1 MFESQDKKPHGAKQ
15 SIGTD
20 KGLERRQQQ
29 TVTIRRDKREKLL
42 KQRRTAGGDEAGGTS
57 SSTFPTGNLDP
68 MAFDQTTNP
77 AIIPLELLPQF
88 VEMARSEQ
96 QDYAFHGTLMIRKLL
111 SVESNPP
118 IDEIIATNIVPLFVH
133 YMSLDA
139 FPRLQFEAAWALTNI
154 ASGTAAHTHLVIEA
168 GAVPSFINLL
178 SSPDEDC
185 REQGTWAIGNLAGE
199 GDKCRDYVL
208 DIGGMPPLLQLI
220 TSPNNKITLL
230 RNAVWALS
238 NLCRGKPQPKLEQVA
253 IALPVLA
260 SLMNHHDDEVV
271 VDATWAVS
279 YISDG
284 ANDRI
289 QVVLEAGVLARII
302 QLLQA
307 PTAAMQTPAIRT
319 IGNIATGNDRQ
330 TQMIINAGGLAPLH
344 FLLQHTKRA
353 IKKETCWT
361 LSNICA
367 GHRDQIQG
375 IINANLF
382 PQILK
387 CIEAP
392 ELEVKK
398 EAVWCVAN
406 TVSGGTKEQTRY
418 LLSIG
423 VIHSLCELLQ
433 IFDPKILSVALEALS
448 GFLEYGEEEKCMN
461 GSPTNAVADLI
472 SQSGGVEL
480 IEKLQTHQN
489 NDVYHN
495 AISILETYFVTEGV
509 DGSQIAHTQSG
520 FQFQPDV
527 NAGSGMGGGFNF

>member
-1 MFESQDKKPHGAKQ
+1 MFDGQDKKHHGAKQ
-15 SIGTD
+15 SNNTE
-20 KGLERRQQQ
+20 KGFDRRQNQ
-29 TVTIRRDKREKLL
+29 TITIRRDKREKLL
-42 KQRRTAGGDEAGGTS
+42 DKKRRMAGGDEHGGDS
-57 SSTFPTGNLDP
+57 GAAVNMDP
-68 MAFDQTTNP
+68 MAYDITSNP
-77 AIIPLELLPQF
+77 ALIPLELLPQF

-118 IDEIIATNIVPLFVH
+118 IEEVVATNVVPLFVH
-133 YMSLDA
+133 YMSLEA
-139 FPRLQFEAAWALTNI
+139 YPRLQFEAAWALTNI
-154 ASGTAAHTHLVIEA
+154 ASGTAEHTHLVIEA
-168 GAVPSFINLL
+168 GAVPLFISLL

-185 REQGTWAIGNLAGE
+185 REQGTWAIGNLGGE

-208 DIGGMPPLLQLI
+208 DLGGMGPLLNLI

-238 NLCRGKPQPKLEQVA
+238 NLCRGKPQPKLEHVS

-260 SLMNHHDDEVV
+260 SLLNHHDDEVV
-271 VDATWAVS
+271 VDAAWAIS

-289 QVVLEAGVLARII
+289 QAVLESGVLARII

-330 TQMIINAGGLAPLH
+330 TQMVINSGGLPPLH

-367 GHRDQIQG
+367 GHRDQLQAV
-375 IINANLF
+375 INANLF
-382 PQILK
+382 PQLLK
-387 CIEAP
+387 CIQAP

-406 TVSGGTKEQTRY
+406 ACSGGTKEQNRY
-418 LLSIG
+418 LVSIG
-423 VIHSLCELLQ
+423 VVVPLCELLQ
-433 IFDPKILSVALEALS
+433 IFDPKILSVALEALA
-448 GFLEYGEEEKCMN
+448 GFLEFAEEEKALSN
-461 GSPTNAVADLI
+461 SPRNVVVDAIAEC
-472 SQSGGVEL
+472 GGIEL

-495 AISILETYFVTEGV
+495 AVSILETYFVTEGV
-509 DGSQIAHTQSG
+509 TGGNEVSAAAAGG
-520 FQFQPDV
+520 FQFDP
-527 NAGSGMGGGFNF
+527 NAGSFGPNNGFSF

>member
-1 MFESQDKKPHGAKQ
+1 MFDGQDKKPHGAKQ
-15 SIGTD
+15 SVGTE
-20 KGLERRQQQ
+20 KGLERRQNQ
-29 TVTIRRDKREKLL
+29 TITIRRDKREKLL
-42 KQRRTAGGDEAGGTS
+42 DKKRRMAGGEES
-57 SSTFPTGNLDP
+57 SGYEGAAVNMDP
-68 MAFDQTTNP
+68 MSYDITSNP
-77 AIIPLELLPQF
+77 ALIPLELLGQF

-118 IDEIIATNIVPLFVH
+118 IDEVVATGVVPLFVH
-133 YMSLDA
+133 YMSLEA
-139 FPRLQFEAAWALTNI
+139 YPRLQFEAAWALTNI

-168 GAVPSFINLL
+168 GAVPLFISLL
-178 SSPDEDC
+178 ASPDEDC
-185 REQGTWAIGNLAGE
+185 REQGTWAIGNLGGE

-208 DIGGMPPLLQLI
+208 DLGGMGPLLNLI

-238 NLCRGKPQPKLEQVA
+238 NLCRGKPQPKLELVA

-260 SLMNHHDDEVV
+260 SLLNHHDDEVV
-271 VDATWAVS
+271 VDAAWAIS

-289 QVVLEAGVLARII
+289 QAVLESGVLSRII

-330 TQMIINAGGLAPLH
+330 TQMIINAGGLPPLH

-353 IKKETCWT
+353 IKKEACWT

-367 GHRDQIQG
+367 GHRDQLQAVIS
-375 IINANLF
+375 ANLF
-382 PQILK
+382 PMILK
-387 CIEAP
+387 CIQAP

-406 TVSGGTKEQTRY
+406 SCSGGTKEQNRY
-418 LLSIG
+418 LVSIG
-423 VIHSLCELLQ
+423 VVTPLCELLQ
-433 IFDPKILSVALEALS
+433 IFDPKILAVALEALA
-448 GFLEYGEEEKCMN
+448 GFLEFAEEDKAVSN
-461 GSPTNAVADLI
+461 SPRNTVADLI
-472 SQSGGVEL
+472 AECGGIEL
-480 IEKLQTHQN
+480 IEKLQTHQS

-495 AISILETYFVTEGV
+495 AVAILETYFVTEGV
-509 DGSQIAHTQSG
+509 GSNEVVNSGSG
-520 FQFQPDV
+520 FQFQQDPS
-527 NAGSGMGGGFNF
+527 AGMGGNGFNF